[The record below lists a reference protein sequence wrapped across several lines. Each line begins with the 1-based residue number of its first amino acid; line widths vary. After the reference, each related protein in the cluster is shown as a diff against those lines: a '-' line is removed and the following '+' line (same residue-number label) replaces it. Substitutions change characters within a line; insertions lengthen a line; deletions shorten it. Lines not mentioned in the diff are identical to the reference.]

1 MSFLDNLDVEELS
14 DGHEEHT
21 GHGVSVDWSH
31 PNEDGKVLV
40 FCTECSWGEWGIDS
54 RPIGWSYD

>member
-21 GHGVSVDWSH
+21 GHKVSVDWNY
-31 PNEDGKVLV
+31 PNEDGKVL
-40 FCTECSWGEWGIDS
+40 SIL
-54 RPIGWSYD
+54 Y